1 MAGASRKSK
10 AITMF
15 ESKASWTRWSKEFQ
29 MAKGK
34 RQMATGEVVCS
45 EGGLLNLPFEIVF
58 RLLLTPLDS

>member
-1 MAGASRKSK
+1 
-10 AITMF
+10 MF